1 MNLFTK
7 LQQHDAANNRIR
19 VGMIG
24 AGKFG
29 TTFLAQA
36 IRLPASTLSAS
47 LTLIQLMPSNLGYV
61 GWPDTPYCAASLDD
75 AIKLV
80 QVLLVM
86 IGAPH
91 RPSCH
96 RFDC

>member
-29 TTFLAQA
+29 TMFLAQA
-36 IRLPASTLSAS
+36 IRLPGIHIVGIMDLNPANA
-47 LTLIQLMPSNLGYV
+47 ISNLAYV
-61 GWPDTPYCAASLDD
+61 GWPNDAYGAKSLDD
-75 AIKLV
+75 AIKTVSYTHLT
-80 QVLLVM
+80 LPTK
-86 IGAPH
+86 A
-91 RPSCH
+91 
-96 RFDC
+96 